1 MKTVKSY
8 FNEDNALNKGYN
20 KDITGKK
27 FIYSKIDQEI
37 VFGNNSEVMDKD
49 LAKKFLEIAQKEQ
62 DHHHNLEKDQLRSS
76 NIAKYFGYVCGLIS
90 VGIIAF
96 FSFLIVNISAIIAII
111 FMIFGFGAIFG
122 VSIISRF
129 LKVRTFDNTQLRNK
143 NNFYNKNKQR

>member
-20 KDITGKK
+20 KDIASKK
-27 FIYSKIDQEI
+27 FIYSKIDPEI
-37 VFGNNSEVMDKD
+37 MPDNDDEVIDKD
-49 LAKKFLEIAQKEQ
+49 LAKKFLEMAQKEQ
-62 DHHHNLEKDQLRSS
+62 EHHHNLEKCQLRSS
-76 NIAKYFGYVCGLIS
+76 NIAKYFGYVCGVIS

-96 FSFLIVNISAIIAII
+96 FSFLIVNISVIIAII
-111 FMIFGFGAIFG
+111 FIVFGFGAIFG

-143 NNFYNKNKQR
+143 NNFYNRNKQR